1 MTYHIFIL
9 FSIKI
14 YKIII
19 YGGGKTM
26 AAGPD
31 ASSAASSE
39 QAAAS
44 ASSEPS
50 SGAAADSAGRLSL
63 PTSFS
68 KAGPLQP
75 GRIIRPQRQTNIMW
89 PLPKQLPG
97 KREPLPK
104 PLPRKGGGGA
114 AKPLSKAWLK
124 RRIPLHEKWPV
135 LGDLHCN
142 LDVIF
147 DDLHGIE
154 RPAKRRRLLAEA
166 SQSYI
171 HIMYIIHIVYNLFP

>member
-1 MTYHIFIL
+1 MVVGEL
-9 FSIKI
+9 WQP
-14 YKIII
+14 
-19 YGGGKTM
+19 GQM
-26 AAGPD
+26 LLLPPP
-31 ASSAASSE
+31 ASRPPLPPPASHHLE
-39 QAAAS
+39 QQLIQQVVS
-44 ASSEPS
+44 LSLSLS
-50 SGAAADSAGRLSL
+50 LSL

-97 KREPLPK
+97 QREPLPK
-104 PLPRKGGGGA
+104 PLPRKGDA

-171 HIMYIIHIVYNLFP
+171 HIMYIIYI